1 MEFENVARG
10 HAEGA
15 EILSALGNERR
26 LLIMCHLL
34 NGEISVGKIA
44 EKVELSQSALS
55 QHLAKL
61 RALGL
66 VQTRREGQTIY
77 YSSKSVK
84 AASILRTLDS
94 VLAGDKVLA
103 AAFTRSEEQ
112 PADAA

>member
-1 MEFENVARG
+1 MKYQNVAKG
-10 HAEGA
+10 HVTGA

-34 NGEISVGKIA
+34 NGEVSVGKIA

-77 YSSKSVK
+77 YSSQSPK
-84 AASILRTLDS
+84 AESILRTLDG
-94 VLAGDKVLA
+94 LLEAG
-103 AAFTRSEEQ
+103 
-112 PADAA
+112 

>member
-1 MEFENVARG
+1 MEMGLIMKYQNVARG
-10 HAEGA
+10 HATGA

-77 YSSKSVK
+77 YSSKSPK
-84 AASILRTLDS
+84 AESILRTLDT
-94 VLAGDKVLA
+94 LLEAG
-103 AAFTRSEEQ
+103 
-112 PADAA
+112 